1 MKLAAPIPILMYHQ
15 VDAAPPRGTPMRGL
29 VVSPASFG
37 RHMAT
42 LWAMGLK
49 GLSMR
54 DLLPYLN
61 GQKAGRVVGI
71 TFDDGYENNLR
82 CALPVLQR
90 FGFSAT
96 CYVVAGRV
104 GQRNQWD
111 LERGVPQVPLMT
123 APQMQAWVDAGQE
136 IGSHTLTHPDLC
148 SLELGEQR
156 QEIAQARLTLEALVQ
171 QPGGIRNFCYP
182 YGSFDQGAIRCAG
195 EAGYDTA
202 TTTVRGRVH
211 GQAGLNPLTLPRVL
225 VSRTT
230 TCLHLL
236 LKCLTGYEDRR
247 GRRLANASL
256 IQAQARL

>member
-1 MKLAAPIPILMYHQ
+1 MYHQ

-61 GQKAGRVVGI
+61 GQKTGRVFGI

-96 CYVVAGRV
+96 CYVV
-104 GQRNQWD
+104 
-111 LERGVPQVPLMT
+111 VPG
-123 APQMQAWVDAGQE
+123 AADG
-136 IGSHTLTHPDLC
+136 
-148 SLELGEQR
+148 
-156 QEIAQARLTLEALVQ
+156 ALVKAAIGITKISYAVG
-171 QPGGIRNFCYP
+171 PDGIRNFCYP

-247 GRRLANASL
+247 GRRLANTSL